1 MFHRKNEL
9 TPADKLDLL
18 MKAGDMRIGKIKS
31 RKTVELNLDLP
42 DCHVRGTGG
51 GWLCGF
57 RVEEPT
63 IDQTVTSLYL
73 IVRNKLWDVC
83 QELENSR

>member
-1 MFHRKNEL
+1 MFHRRNES

-18 MKAGDMRIGKIKS
+18 MKAGAVRLKKHED
-31 RKTVELNLDLP
+31 RKTVEFRMDLP

-63 IDQTVTSLYL
+63 VDQAVTSLYL
-73 IVRNKLWDVC
+73 SVRNKLWSVC
-83 QELENSR
+83 QELEDSR